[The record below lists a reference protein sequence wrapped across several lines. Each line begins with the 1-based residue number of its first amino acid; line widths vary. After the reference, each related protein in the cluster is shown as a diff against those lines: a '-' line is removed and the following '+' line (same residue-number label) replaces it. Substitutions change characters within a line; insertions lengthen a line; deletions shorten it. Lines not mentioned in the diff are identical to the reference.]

1 MAAHSAPSQA
11 PMKSTLQF
19 SILMAATMALGPFA
33 IDAYL
38 PAFPEI
44 AADLGVS
51 QTRVSLTLSLYV
63 FGLAI
68 GLMIGGP
75 LSDRYG
81 RAPVLLAGL
90 AIYLVSAI
98 AIAASQNIEWMIGWR
113 LVQAFGGGWIAV
125 SIPALIRDTARGREA
140 ARLFSLVALIMFIA
154 PAIAPAVGSLLLWL
168 SGWHMIFLV
177 LAAYSGLVAVLQ
189 WIMLLRHLPPRNGA
203 AEPVGRLLTN
213 YAAVLGHPMAWR
225 HIVIQSL
232 GFSTV
237 MLFVTHASFMY
248 QAWFGLDNA
257 QFSVAFGAGVVA
269 MGVLGTINRRLLL
282 RHSPVQ
288 LLKVALVIQ
297 LSALILM
304 NLFLGVASEKLLSFL
319 PMMILVGGTIGAI
332 APNNQAAYLEHF
344 GKLSGTAT
352 AVIGASQFIVAG
364 GISTLSTL
372 VVDGSIQR
380 ITLAMLLCSLCAC
393 AAAIS
398 LPRPVAAEL
407 DREPLNSP

>member
-1 MAAHSAPSQA
+1 
-11 PMKSTLQF
+11 MKSTLKF

-51 QTRVSLTLSLYV
+51 QTQVSLTLSLYV

-68 GLMIGGP
+68 GLLIGGP

-81 RAPVLLAGL
+81 RSPILFTGL
-90 AIYLVSAI
+90 AIYLLSALAI
-98 AIAASQNIEWMIGWR
+98 AGSQSLDWMIGWR
-113 LVQAFGGGWIAV
+113 LVQAFGGGCIAV
-125 SIPALIRDTARGREA
+125 SVPALIRDTARGRDA

-154 PAIAPAVGSLLLWL
+154 PAIAPSVGSLLLWA
-168 SGWHMIFLV
+168 SGWPLIFLV
-177 LAAYSGLVAVLQ
+177 LAIYSGVVALLLWVA
-189 WIMLLRHLPPRNGA
+189 LLRHMPRRTLEP
-203 AEPVGRLLTN
+203 EPVSRLVTN
-213 YAAVLGHPMAWR
+213 YMEVLRHPMAWR

-248 QAWFGLDNA
+248 QGWFGLDNA
-257 QFSVAFGAGVVA
+257 EFSMAFASGVAA

-288 LLKVALVIQ
+288 LLKVALSIQ
-297 LSALILM
+297 LAALILM
-304 NLFLGVASEKLLSFL
+304 NAFLGINSDLLWSFL
-319 PMMILVGGTIGAI
+319 PTMILVGGTIGAI

-344 GKLSGTAT
+344 GKLSGTAS
-352 AVIGASQFIVAG
+352 ALIGASQFIVSGA
-364 GISTLSTL
+364 IATLSTF
-372 VVDGSIQR
+372 VVNGSIQR
-380 ITLAMLLCSLCAC
+380 ITLAMLLCSICAFS
-393 AAAIS
+393 ASMS
-398 LPRPVAAEL
+398 LPRLNPKPESEAA
-407 DREPLNSP
+407 